1 MFCIFQ
7 LLAFIMSIVWIYMLA
22 NIIVDILVLC
32 GMLTG
37 INTAIL
43 GLTVLSWGNSVG
55 DAFASMSISKKGFGE
70 MAITGCVAGPVFNLM
85 LGLGLITVKCNLI
98 LPDGIEFSK
107 TDSTGM
113 LTLSIILASIL
124 ILSTLSWLIVS
135 NKFKL
140 VDWHAKMLILLYSA
154 VILLIA
160 CLSI

>member
-1 MFCIFQ
+1 
-7 LLAFIMSIVWIYMLA
+7 MSIVWIYMIA
-22 NIIVDILVLC
+22 NVIVDLLILF

-55 DAFASMSISKKGFGE
+55 DAFASMSISRKGFGE
-70 MAITGCVAGPVFNLM
+70 MAVTGCVAGPVFNLM

-98 LPDGIEFSK
+98 LEDGIEFSK
-107 TDSTGM
+107 SDPQGM

-124 ILSTLSWLIVS
+124 ILSTLSWLTVS

-140 VDWHAKMLILLYSA
+140 QDWHAKMLILLYAA
-154 VILLIA
+154 VIILIA
-160 CLSI
+160 FLSI

>member
-1 MFCIFQ
+1 
-7 LLAFIMSIVWIYMLA
+7 MSIVWIYMLA

>member
-1 MFCIFQ
+1 
-7 LLAFIMSIVWIYMLA
+7 MSIVWIYMIA
-22 NIIVDILVLC
+22 NVIVDLLILF

-70 MAITGCVAGPVFNLM
+70 MAVTGCVAGPVFNLM
-85 LGLGLITVKCNLI
+85 LGLGLITVKCNL
-98 LPDGIEFSK
+98 LLEDGIEFSRS
-107 TDSTGM
+107 DPQGL

-124 ILSTLSWLIVS
+124 ILSTLSWLTVS
-135 NKFKL
+135 NKFKM
-140 VDWHAKMLILLYSA
+140 VDWHAKMLIMLYAA
-154 VILLIA
+154 VIILIA